1 VALAD
6 PDLPA
11 GVALPELS
19 AEPPRGFGAERYRLL
34 RAAFGELPRRSRVI
48 VVLRLGLAGRRP
60 LTLRVVGELLGV
72 GHERVR
78 QLEHHAVWML
88 VRAWRPQASPGDLTR
103 ADQNALLA
111 PILDVALD
119 RYPLDPDPPDG
130 EKQ

>member
-1 VALAD
+1 MALAD

-19 AEPPRGFGAERYRLL
+19 ADPPRGFGAERFRVLCT
-34 RAAFGELPRRSRVI
+34 AFDELPRRSRVI

-60 LTLRVVGELLGV
+60 LTLRVVGELLGI

-111 PILDVALD
+111 PILDAAID

-130 EKQ
+130 EEQ